1 MFAKEFT
8 HKNGLYTA
16 MHNVKYVCINKK
28 CVLTRKTHF
37 VKSVIFY
44 LKSVAL
50 YKYNRAVCLIICGAV
65 AMTVFC
71 KDVIVHEACVLSSVF
86 I

>member
-16 MHNVKYVCINKK
+16 MHNPCAVLPIFTQKK

-37 VKSVIFY
+37 IKSVIFY

-50 YKYNRAVCLIICGAV
+50 YKYN
-65 AMTVFC
+65 
-71 KDVIVHEACVLSSVF
+71 
-86 I
+86 

>member
-16 MHNVKYVCINKK
+16 MHNVKPVCI
-28 CVLTRKTHF
+28 RKTHF
-37 VKSVIFY
+37 VKLVIFY

-50 YKYNRAVCLIICGAV
+50 YKYN
-65 AMTVFC
+65 
-71 KDVIVHEACVLSSVF
+71 
-86 I
+86 

>member
-16 MHNVKYVCINKK
+16 MHNVKSVCIKQKK

-50 YKYNRAVCLIICGAV
+50 YKYN
-65 AMTVFC
+65 
-71 KDVIVHEACVLSSVF
+71 
-86 I
+86 

>member
-16 MHNVKYVCINKK
+16 MHNVKPVCINKKK

-37 VKSVIFY
+37 VKLVIFY

-50 YKYNRAVCLIICGAV
+50 YKYN
-65 AMTVFC
+65 
-71 KDVIVHEACVLSSVF
+71 
-86 I
+86 

>member
-16 MHNVKYVCINKK
+16 MHNVAHIYTQKK

-37 VKSVIFY
+37 VKSAIFY
-44 LKSVAL
+44 LKSV
-50 YKYNRAVCLIICGAV
+50 
-65 AMTVFC
+65 
-71 KDVIVHEACVLSSVF
+71 VLF
-86 I
+86 KNN

>member
-8 HKNGLYTA
+8 HKNGLYAA
-16 MHNVKYVCINKK
+16 M
-28 CVLTRKTHF
+28 HF

-50 YKYNRAVCLIICGAV
+50 YKYN
-65 AMTVFC
+65 
-71 KDVIVHEACVLSSVF
+71 
-86 I
+86 

>member
-16 MHNVKYVCINKK
+16 MHNVKYVCINMYKQKK

-50 YKYNRAVCLIICGAV
+50 YKYN
-65 AMTVFC
+65 
-71 KDVIVHEACVLSSVF
+71 
-86 I
+86 

>member
-16 MHNVKYVCINKK
+16 MHNGKYFCINKK

-50 YKYNRAVCLIICGAV
+50 YKYN
-65 AMTVFC
+65 
-71 KDVIVHEACVLSSVF
+71 
-86 I
+86 

>member
-16 MHNVKYVCINKK
+16 MHNVAHIYTKK

-44 LKSVAL
+44 LKSVVL
-50 YKYNRAVCLIICGAV
+50 YKYN
-65 AMTVFC
+65 
-71 KDVIVHEACVLSSVF
+71 
-86 I
+86 

>member
-16 MHNVKYVCINKK
+16 MHNVK
-28 CVLTRKTHF
+28 CVFTRKTHF

-50 YKYNRAVCLIICGAV
+50 YKYN
-65 AMTVFC
+65 
-71 KDVIVHEACVLSSVF
+71 
-86 I
+86 

>member
-16 MHNVKYVCINKK
+16 MHNVKRLYKQKK

-44 LKSVAL
+44 LKSVVL
-50 YKYNRAVCLIICGAV
+50 YKYN
-65 AMTVFC
+65 
-71 KDVIVHEACVLSSVF
+71 
-86 I
+86 

>member
-16 MHNVKYVCINKK
+16 MHNVKSVCINKK
-28 CVLTRKTHF
+28 SAF

-50 YKYNRAVCLIICGAV
+50 YKYN
-65 AMTVFC
+65 
-71 KDVIVHEACVLSSVF
+71 
-86 I
+86 